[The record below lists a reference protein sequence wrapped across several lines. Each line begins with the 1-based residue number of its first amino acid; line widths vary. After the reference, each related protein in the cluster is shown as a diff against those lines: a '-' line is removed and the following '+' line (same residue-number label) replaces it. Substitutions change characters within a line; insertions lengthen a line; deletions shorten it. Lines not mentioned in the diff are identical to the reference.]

1 MKIGKIQKKKKTDL
15 KRRWCEGE
23 FFFGLVLKQ
32 GIEVKM
38 WYYEIS
44 KQKAIETHINRDK
57 K

>member
-1 MKIGKIQKKKKTDL
+1 MKIGKIQKKKTDL

-23 FFFGLVLKQ
+23 IFFGLVLKQ